1 MGGEGTPL
9 RAAVNRSMF
18 PRPFQALQAPTP
30 CHRSRLRC
38 MRPSRPQHHIEGLSM
53 FPLQFRFVPINAGT
67 FFSFQIDNEG
77 IFIFLA
83 PFELAL
89 LWPWVKA

>member
-1 MGGEGTPL
+1 MPRFPVAL
-9 RAAVNRSMF
+9 HAATAH
-18 PRPFQALQAPTP
+18 Q
-30 CHRSRLRC
+30 
-38 MRPSRPQHHIEGLSM
+38 QHHIEGLSM